1 MHALARLS
9 LLKNNSLS
17 NEALLKSLSIFD
29 NSYLMLCEG
38 ENLDINYQELPLVKI
53 NELLDMMK
61 KRSGS
66 LYGCSYQLG
75 YLSMNSG
82 NFNDDTLEILNKIG
96 ILSGLLDELREQNSI
111 LTDESNGER
120 VIHWNDMWHYPISKM
135 TS

>member
-61 KRSGS
+61 K
-66 LYGCSYQLG
+66 
-75 YLSMNSG
+75 
-82 NFNDDTLEILNKIG
+82 
-96 ILSGLLDELREQNSI
+96 GLVLCMAV
-111 LTDESNGER
+111 
-120 VIHWNDMWHYPISKM
+120 VIN
-135 TS
+135 